1 MGFSPLD
8 EINRTNVGQLSFV
21 WAYSMRDNSRWV
33 PTPIVANG
41 LMYVSEGSGRV
52 LAFDVASGD
61 VAWIHQRSFP
71 EDIQVSQ
78 AYARHRGVSIYGN
91 NIYWGTADSYLVALD
106 ARTGIQMWEVMTG
119 DYHTGQGH
127 SHPPLIVEG
136 KVILGFNG
144 GDRRARGAISA
155 HDAETGR
162 LIWKTYTVPAPGEP
176 GSESWADSALPPS
189 AAAAMRCTQIRFWR
203 STSILAK

>member
-1 MGFSPLD
+1 MMRVVRQARVPLFVSWAILINVAPATAVLGQSTPREWEPITEQRLLSPEDGDWLNYRRTYDAMGFSPLD

-106 ARTGIQMWEVMTG
+106 ARTGIQMWK
-119 DYHTGQGH
+119 
-127 SHPPLIVEG
+127 S
-136 KVILGFNG
+136 
-144 GDRRARGAISA
+144 
-155 HDAETGR
+155 
-162 LIWKTYTVPAPGEP
+162 
-176 GSESWADSALPPS
+176 
-189 AAAAMRCTQIRFWR
+189 
-203 STSILAK
+203 